1 MPFFFSKAKIDMR
14 SVPPNFF
21 LRTFTLFSQNN
32 MKAFFFLVLFLF
44 LAGPVQSQILGKE
57 RPMYTRADSLRG
69 GLRPERTNFDVLKY
83 DLTLKVLPEEK
94 FISGFNEITFEV
106 KCKLKTMQI
115 DLFENMQVDSI
126 LFKGKKLKYNREY
139 NAVFISFEEPLKKKT
154 VQKIRFYYS
163 GKPIVAEHAPWDGG
177 FVFSKDAKGNPWIS
191 TAVQGIGA
199 SLWYP
204 NKDHQSD
211 EPDNGAELHIAVPNG
226 LMDVSNGRF
235 MGKKDLGN
243 GFTQWN
249 WKVTNPINNYSLSL
263 NIGNY
268 VHFSAKYKTL
278 NLNYY
283 VLPEDLEK
291 AKKQFQQVIGMMDCF
306 YEHFGAYPFIEDGFK
321 LVQTPYLGM
330 EHQSAVAYGNHFEN
344 GYLGRDLSHT
354 GIGLKFDFIIIH
366 ESGHEWFGNSI
377 TASDI
382 ADMWIH
388 EGFTTYSEAV
398 YVECQWGKKEA
409 LEYLYGIRKN
419 IQNRAPIIGDYGVN
433 SEGSGDMY
441 YKGANLLN
449 TLRSIVDDDEKWWSI
464 LKEYSLHFRH
474 KIIETED
481 VIDFFEKKT
490 GRKLEP
496 VFDQYLRF
504 AELPELQFKKDDNR
518 VYFRWKTD
526 VKKFKMPIDILLGG
540 KEIRIFPKTRWQKL
554 KIGPIEPEEIVVDT
568 LGYYVNMKVVDPN
581 ADDAD

>member
-1 MPFFFSKAKIDMR
+1 MNYFLSILFFVFSVV
-14 SVPPNFF
+14 S
-21 LRTFTLFSQNN
+21 
-32 MKAFFFLVLFLF
+32 
-44 LAGPVQSQILGKE
+44 VQSQILNGEK
-57 RPMYTRADSLRG
+57 PTYSRADSLRG

-83 DLTLKVLPEEK
+83 DLTLKVLPQEK
-94 FISGFNEITFEV
+94 FITGYNEITFEV
-106 KCKLKTMQI
+106 KHKLETMQI

-126 LFKGKKLKYNREY
+126 LHNGKKLEYEREF
-139 NAVFISFEEPLKKKT
+139 NAVFIQFEAPLKKNT
-154 VQKIRFYYS
+154 VQKIKFYYS
-163 GKPIVAEHAPWDGG
+163 GNPIVAEHAPWDGG
-177 FVFSKDAKGNPWIS
+177 FVFTKDSLGNPWIS

-204 NKDHQSD
+204 NKDTQSD
-211 EPDNGAELHIAVPNG
+211 EPDQGAELHIAVPNG
-226 LMDVSNGRF
+226 LMDVSNGRLI
-235 MGKKDLGN
+235 GKKDLGN

-249 WKVTNPINNYSLSL
+249 WKVVNPINNYSLSL

-268 VHFSAKYKTL
+268 VHFSGKYKTL
-278 NLNYY
+278 DLNYW
-283 VLPEDLEK
+283 VLPQDLEK
-291 AKKQFQQVIGMMDCF
+291 AKKQFTQVIGMMDCF

-388 EGFTTYSEAV
+388 ESFTTYAESV
-398 YVECQWGKKEA
+398 YVECQWGKEEA

-419 IQNRAPIIGDYGVN
+419 IQNKAPIIGDYGVN

-464 LKEYSLHFRH
+464 LREYSLHFRH
-474 KIIETED
+474 KIIEAED

-504 AELPELQFKKDDNR
+504 AEIPELQFKKEDNR
-518 VYFRWKTD
+518 VYFRWETD
-526 VKKFKMPIDILLGG
+526 VKKFKMPVDILLGG
-540 KEIRIFPKTRWQKL
+540 KEIRIFPKTKWRKL
-554 KIGPIEPEEIVVDT
+554 KISPMEPKEIVIDT
-568 LGYYVNMKVVDPN
+568 LGYYIKSKTIEH
-581 ADDAD
+581 